1 MRCLLLLATCAA
13 TACFA
18 HESPE
23 HRVAELSSEMAL
35 AGKSGSALM
44 QRAIEYR
51 ALGALDEAAGDLEAV
66 LQLEPQSLDALK
78 TLSEIQSEQGKTG
91 LALQTIGRA
100 IRLNPQDASLYFTRA
115 VIYGGDGKDEAA
127 LTDCERAF
135 AGHKGDLEWY
145 LTRAQ
150 LQSRLGRFNECIAG
164 LNEGLKLTGSAV
176 LNVELIEALIDARK
190 YHEALARIE
199 PELKDTRLRSAW
211 LLRRARVRLGLGKN
225 SAAKQDLSAALEELN
240 QRISPHAPDVTLLVE
255 RGMVLALSQQL
266 LAARSDLARALQA
279 GAEPWLVWRLERLL
293 AHPRHDSSPSV
304 KSNFSRP
311 LKRTVRF
318 PVHAPGRS

>member
-127 LTDCERAF
+127 LADCERAF
-135 AGHKGDLEWY
+135 AAHKGDLEWY

-225 SAAKQDLSAALEELN
+225 SAAKEDLSAALEELN
-240 QRISPHAPDVTLLVE
+240 QRISSPRAGCDVARRARDGSRPFAATPC
-255 RGMVLALSQQL
+255 GSQRPGPCPPGRRRTVAG
-266 LAARSDLARALQA
+266 LAAGTIARASA
-279 GAEPWLVWRLERLL
+279 SRLL
-293 AHPRHDSSPSV
+293 PIREKQFFAPS
-304 KSNFSRP
+304 
-311 LKRTVRF
+311 
-318 PVHAPGRS
+318 